1 MSTRLQQESFF
12 IMKLG
17 STEYD
22 ILCSLRAVSCAAL
35 TGYKLIMK
43 PKLQKICRKLLLPDT
58 CAVTGWRTTHK
69 YTGGTYE

>member
-1 MSTRLQQESFF
+1 MSTRIQQESFF

-35 TGYKLIMK
+35 TGYKLIMM
-43 PKLQKICRKLLLPDT
+43 PKLQEICRKPLLPDT
-58 CAVTGWRTTHK
+58 CAVTGWRTTHE